1 MDAFLTKKR
10 KLPAETTRPDGD
22 DEPTDVK
29 LAILASLHPAID
41 QATLLDVLIAHDGSV
56 SETSAVLKAG
66 IPSRKSNA
74 TTSGYQSSLRH
85 FAQSDGAQNDS
96 SPSKKR
102 LLSKKGVTM
111 HLHDPVD
118 VAAHTP
124 CTIVH
129 NFLPADDANDLLKE
143 LLEESQSFEKITFKL
158 FENVVSSPHTMGFY
172 VESYDDIEDQK
183 TAYLYNGARL
193 RVGTPRN
200 CPLTMP
206 THLAMP
212 RVLRVHH

>member
-10 KLPAETTRPDGD
+10 KLPAETTRPDDD

-66 IPSRKSNA
+66 TCSRRSNA
-74 TTSGYQSSLRH
+74 VSGYQSSLRH
-85 FAQSDGAQNDS
+85 FAQADRAENDS
-96 SPSKKR
+96 SPPKKK
-102 LLSKKGVTM
+102 LLSKKGATM
-111 HLHDPVD
+111 HFYDPVD

-143 LLEESQSFEKITFKL
+143 LLEESNSFEKITFKL

-172 VESYDDIEDQK
+172 VESYEDIEAQK

-193 RVGTPRN
+193 TVGTPRTT
-200 CPLTMP
+200 PLGFMHP
-206 THLAMP
+206 HLTIP
-212 RVLRVHH
+212 HVLRTYS